1 MQNIGAYGVEIK
13 SVFEKLEALEIDSL
27 QQKVF
32 SKEACEFGYRHS
44 IFKGKL
50 KGDISLQKC
59 FLNSTKSTI
68 LKPHMELYRKSYN
81 RWALRNF
88 LYKILVRL

>member
-50 KGDISLQKC
+50 KRRYIITKV
-59 FLNSTKSTI
+59 FFKLNKKHHFKTSWSYTGRVTI
-68 LKPHMELYRKSYN
+68 DGH
-81 RWALRNF
+81 
-88 LYKILVRL
+88 

>member
-32 SKEACEFGYRHS
+32 RKLVSWLSPF
-44 IFKGKL
+44 IFKEM
-50 KGDISLQKC
+50 KGRYIITKVFLTQQKAP
-59 FLNSTKSTI
+59 F
-68 LKPHMELYRKSYN
+68 
-81 RWALRNF
+81 
-88 LYKILVRL
+88 